1 MELKSTPMGQRLA
14 QHPYNRVKLLNA
26 GIEVSGEKHQYLIPF
41 NELIDIFCK
50 KGIVWGE
57 LEFLLPGN
65 QVVRLH
71 GTDWEET
78 QQFYRYLYQTW
89 QIWSQEMSEITAQVL
104 EKQLSSIQD
113 ITQSDKWIKQSQLA
127 GIQQAIQESFS
138 AVPLPLERLPQFD
151 NCKVHYQRCLQWL
164 QQGNALIAQENAQ
177 WVARMLSEHAE
188 FFTTIESSPLNE
200 SQCKAVINGED
211 NILVLAGAGSG
222 KTSVLVAR
230 AGWLLRRRLATSE
243 QILLL
248 AFGRKAAEEMNQR
261 LSERLNADITAKT
274 FHALALFII
283 QQSTKKQPKISE
295 LEINSEKRRTL
306 LLTQWREQCQ
316 QKKAQAKG
324 WREWL
329 SEELAWEIPD
339 GEFWHDKKLENQ
351 VVVRLERWISLL
363 RMQGGSQK
371 TMIDSVPA
379 EYTDAFK
386 KYLKLLAPLLKAWKT
401 ALKEENAI
409 DFSGLLHQA
418 INLIEKGRFVSP
430 WKHILVDEFQDISPL
445 RAALL
450 NALKQ
455 QNTQTSLFA
464 VGDDWQA
471 IYRFSGAELLL
482 TTAFHQSF
490 GDGAECALDTTYRFN
505 STIGDVANTFI
516 QQNPNQLAK
525 PLNSSTKGNKKA
537 VVLLPDDQLESL
549 LNKMSGYV
557 SDDETILLLARYH
570 YLQPALLKKAKTRWP
585 KLKLQFMTF
594 HASKG
599 QQADYVIILGLQSGK
614 DGFPAPARESM
625 IETALL
631 PPVEDYPD
639 AEERRLMY
647 VALTRAKKQVWL
659 LFNKQQPSCFVSELK
674 SQGVPTQKKP

>member
-57 LEFLLPGN
+57 LEFLLPDN
-65 QVVRLH
+65 KVVRLH

-113 ITQSDKWIKQSQLA
+113 IIQSDKWIKQNQLA

-138 AVPLPLERLPQFD
+138 AIPLPLERLAQFD

-164 QQGNALIAQENAQ
+164 QQGKALIAQENEQ
-177 WVARMLSEHAE
+177 WITRMLTEHAE
-188 FFTTIESSPLNE
+188 FFTTIETLPLNE

-230 AGWLLRRRLATSE
+230 AGWLLRRKLATSE

-329 SEELAWEIPD
+329 SEELAWE
-339 GEFWHDKKLENQ
+339 
-351 VVVRLERWISLL
+351 SL
-363 RMQGGSQK
+363 MGNFG
-371 TMIDSVPA
+371 MI
-379 EYTDAFK
+379 K
-386 KYLKLLAPLLKAWKT
+386 
-401 ALKEENAI
+401 N
-409 DFSGLLHQA
+409 
-418 INLIEKGRFVSP
+418 
-430 WKHILVDEFQDISPL
+430 
-445 RAALL
+445 
-450 NALKQ
+450 
-455 QNTQTSLFA
+455 
-464 VGDDWQA
+464 
-471 IYRFSGAELLL
+471 
-482 TTAFHQSF
+482 
-490 GDGAECALDTTYRFN
+490 
-505 STIGDVANTFI
+505 
-516 QQNPNQLAK
+516 
-525 PLNSSTKGNKKA
+525 
-537 VVLLPDDQLESL
+537 
-549 LNKMSGYV
+549 
-557 SDDETILLLARYH
+557 
-570 YLQPALLKKAKTRWP
+570 
-585 KLKLQFMTF
+585 
-594 HASKG
+594 
-599 QQADYVIILGLQSGK
+599 
-614 DGFPAPARESM
+614 
-625 IETALL
+625 
-631 PPVEDYPD
+631 
-639 AEERRLMY
+639 
-647 VALTRAKKQVWL
+647 
-659 LFNKQQPSCFVSELK
+659 
-674 SQGVPTQKKP
+674 

>member
-57 LEFLLPGN
+57 LEFLLPDN
-65 QVVRLH
+65 KVVRLH

-113 ITQSDKWIKQSQLA
+113 IIQSDKWIKQNQLA

-138 AVPLPLERLPQFD
+138 AIPLPLERLAQFD

-164 QQGNALIAQENAQ
+164 QQGKALIVQENEQ
-177 WVARMLSEHAE
+177 WITRMLTEHAE
-188 FFTTIESSPLNE
+188 FFTTIETSPLNE

-230 AGWLLRRRLATSE
+230 AGWLLRRKLATSE

-351 VVVRLERWISLL
+351 VAVRLERWISLL

-371 TMIDSVPA
+371 TMIDSVSA

-525 PLNSSTKGNKKA
+525 PLNSLTKGNKKA

-570 YLQPALLKKAKTRWP
+570 YLQPDLLKKAKTRWP

-614 DGFPAPARESM
+614 DGFPAPARESI